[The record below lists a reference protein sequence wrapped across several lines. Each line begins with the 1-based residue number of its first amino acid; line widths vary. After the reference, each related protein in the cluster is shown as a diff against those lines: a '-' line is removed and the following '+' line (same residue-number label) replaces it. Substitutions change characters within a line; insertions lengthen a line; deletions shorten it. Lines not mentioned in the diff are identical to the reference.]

1 MFASTTALASP
12 HLALH
17 RDSAA
22 SKTRREC
29 ARKAW
34 EAQLFFVMSPL
45 RREAASTCANILPV
59 PVQIPAEAAER
70 EWPVAYGLRLLAH
83 HALERIVRWYADQV
97 YGRLEGGSR
106 RPFYCDPG
114 RVGAFA
120 IAPGSLAAGR
130 EDALF
135 RMLVLMAMYQSRR
148 DVDIMA
154 IQRGMSRASATALV
168 SRRRLRVLVDGA
180 RCALPRD
187 QATFDDACTVR
198 RDFDRGSA
206 TCDRHPRTACHVKD
220 ATMAIGR
227 MGDMGKLATSAW
239 LHVEA
244 GGGLRRLVDEAVGAS
259 ESAAA
264 AADRMVVHLAQVHR
278 IGTKLAT
285 MYVSAL
291 STPAL
296 APGLAP
302 WWPRVDG
309 NHLVVVDANVGRVI
323 DLLRPRGPRTY
334 AARSG
339 WFRDVAARIDLRT
352 IRRDWPHCS
361 PRLVQQAVYVFRSQ
375 SNRTAAGDGCSGTAR
390 CHAGVPKLCPFPHAT
405 RG

>member
-1 MFASTTALASP
+1 M
-12 HLALH
+12 
-17 RDSAA
+17 
-22 SKTRREC
+22 
-29 ARKAW
+29 
-34 EAQLFFVMSPL
+34 
-45 RREAASTCANILPV
+45 
-59 PVQIPAEAAER
+59 QIPVSEAKR
-70 EWPVAYGLRLLAH
+70 DRPVAYGFRLLAH
-83 HALERIVRWYADQV
+83 QALERIVRWYADRV
-97 YGRLEGGSR
+97 YGRWEGGSR
-106 RPFYCDPG
+106 RPFYCDPA

-120 IAPGSLAAGR
+120 ITPGSLAAGR

-135 RMLVLMAMYQSRR
+135 RLLVLMAMYQSRR

-180 RCALPRD
+180 RCTLPRD
-187 QATFDDACTVR
+187 RATFDDACTVR
-198 RDFDRGSA
+198 RDFDRGGA
-206 TCDRHPRTACHVKD
+206 TCDRHPRTPCHVKD

-227 MGDMGKLATSAW
+227 MGDMGKLATLAW
-239 LHVEA
+239 LYVDA
-244 GGGLRRLVDEAVGAS
+244 GGGLRKLVDEAVRSS
-259 ESAAA
+259 EDAAA
-264 AADRMVVHLAQVHR
+264 AADRMIVHLAHVHR

-334 AARSG
+334 AARAA
-339 WFRDVAARIDLRT
+339 WFRDVATRIDLRK
-352 IRRDWPHCS
+352 IRRDWPRCS

-390 CHAGVPKLCPFPHAT
+390 CHAGVPELCPFPHVT
-405 RG
+405 RGWRAGHELDPAVSLSSIRDSDRNLGRVLEDSSVGASLAPNALLT